1 MARSKVKVIAEKA
14 YKIKSSKI
22 AGRGGFATRAIK
34 KGERLMEYLGERV
47 SHAVADS
54 RYDDAKYAL
63 HHTFLFAV
71 NRSVVIDAAVN
82 GNDARFLN
90 HSCAP
95 NCEALIEKSR
105 VFIEAIRDIAKGEEL
120 LYDYAYTR
128 DGSETDEEEF
138 QLYAC
143 RCGAKSCRGTILA
156 ALSKAELRKRAAAAK
171 KRHHPRHTIA
181 RTGHPG

>member
-1 MARSKVKVIAEKA
+1 MARSKGKVIAENA
-14 YKIKSSKI
+14 YKTKSSKI

-54 RYDDAKYAL
+54 RFDDAKYAL

-105 VFIEAIRDIAKGEEL
+105 VFIEAIRDIATGEEVTF
-120 LYDYAYTR
+120 DYATCLTASFG
-128 DGSETDEEEF
+128 DMDC
-138 QLYAC
+138 L
-143 RCGAKSCRGTILA
+143 CGAANCRGRSPI
-156 ALSKAELRKRAAAAK
+156 
-171 KRHHPRHTIA
+171 
-181 RTGHPG
+181 RTATSASS